1 MENPYIAPAAELES
15 RHQLPRKKTGWK
27 IFFWIFLSLVCL
39 SFWFVISDAESSIID
54 KVGEVI
60 VYTLMTLGL
69 FGFAYNTKIFTMLF
83 WRYFIPF
90 AMVWDIYTL
99 VSEDWSIFSEIDIV
113 TYILICSTLA
123 AVGVWL
129 FFQYF
134 ALYQYA
140 YQSRE
145 IWAKKSSTTR

>member
-1 MENPYIAPAAELES
+1 MTNPYEVPQAILENEV
-15 RHQLPRKKTGWK
+15 LPLRKKTGWK
-27 IFFWIFLSLVCL
+27 VFFWIFMPLACL
-39 SFWFVISDAESSIID
+39 SFWFVIVDAESSYID
-54 KVGEVI
+54 KLGEVI
-60 VYTLMTLGL
+60 VYSLIGVGL
-69 FGFAYNTKIFTMLF
+69 FGFAYNKKIFTMLF

-99 VSEDWSIFSEIDIV
+99 ASEDWSMFSEIDIV

-145 IWAKKSSTTR
+145 IWDK